1 MLPVFDFDENK
12 RAFPAAANDY
22 PLYNYWGY
30 STIQIFAPKQNYA
43 ADVENAVLEFKA
55 MVYKFHPA
63 GLEIWLDV
71 VFNHTAE
78 FGVDDPVDH
87 FKSLARDHCYLLKKD
102 GAHQNYSS
110 CVNTLKCAH

>member
-1 MLPVFDFDENK
+1 MLPVFDFDENE
-12 RAFPAAANDY
+12 RVFPAAANDH

-30 STIQIFAPKQNYA
+30 STTQIFALKQNYA

-71 VFNHTAE
+71 VLTIPLN
-78 FGVDDPVDH
+78 
-87 FKSLARDHCYLLKKD
+87 LARMVRWIISSHLL
-102 GAHQNYSS
+102 GIIAI
-110 CVNTLKCAH
+110 C